1 MLVRV
6 LRSGCW
12 FALSGKRR
20 VRPSA
25 AARARWVSR
34 SGWAG
39 AVVAGVVVRGCG

>member
-34 SGWAG
+34 GGWVV
-39 AVVAGVVVRGCG
+39 AVVVVVRGCG